1 MSMSLAAV
9 PTARRRSTHYT
20 ALPGFGPTLGVT
32 LLVLTVLVVVP
43 LGGMVLKAAG
53 LGLGQAW
60 HLLTVPR
67 IAAAFRLSF
76 GLALAAAAVNGVAG
90 LLIAWVLVRYSFPGR
105 RFLDA
110 LVDLPFALPTAVAG
124 ITLAALYA
132 NNGWIGGLLQPYGI
146 AVSYTRLGIF
156 VALLFVG
163 LPYVIRTVQPV
174 LADLER
180 ETEEVALT
188 LGAGFFPI
196 WTRVIAPPLIPAL
209 LTGMALAFARG
220 VGEYG
225 SVIFIAGNVPGISE
239 ILPLVIVVRL
249 EEYDYAGAALLA
261 SVMLAASF
269 AILLLIN
276 LISMWSRR
284 RHGA

>member
-1 MSMSLAAV
+1 
-9 PTARRRSTHYT
+9 
-20 ALPGFGPTLGVT
+20 
-32 LLVLTVLVVVP
+32 
-43 LGGMVLKAAG
+43 
-53 LGLGQAW
+53 
-60 HLLTVPR
+60 
-67 IAAAFRLSF
+67 
-76 GLALAAAAVNGVAG
+76 
-90 LLIAWVLVRYSFPGR
+90 VRYDFPGR

-132 NNGWIGGLLQPYGI
+132 NNGWIGQLLAPYGI

-163 LPYVIRTVQPV
+163 LPYVIRTLQPV

-188 LGAGFFPI
+188 LGAGFFQI
-196 WTRVIAPPLIPAL
+196 GTRVIAPPLIPAL

-276 LISMWSRR
+276 LISLWSRR

>member
-1 MSMSLAAV
+1 MSFAAV
-9 PTARRRSTHYT
+9 PTATRRATYYT
-20 ALPGFGPTLGVT
+20 ALPGFGPALGVT
-32 LLVLTVLVVVP
+32 LFVLSLLVVIP
-43 LGGMVLKAAG
+43 LGGMIVKAAG
-53 LGLGQAW
+53 LGVGPAL
-60 HLLTVPR
+60 HLLTVSR
-67 IAAAFRLSF
+67 VAAAFRLSF
-76 GLALAAAAVNGVAG
+76 SLALAAAAINGVAG
-90 LLIAWVLVRYSFPGR
+90 LLAAWVLVRYSFPGR
-105 RFLDA
+105 RILDA

-132 NNGWIGGLLQPYGI
+132 TNGWIGALLQPFGI
-146 AVSYTRLGIF
+146 TVSYTRLGIF
-156 VALLFVG
+156 LALLFVG

-180 ETEEVALT
+180 ETEEAALT
-188 LGAGFFPI
+188 LGASFFQI
-196 WTRVIAPPLIPAL
+196 LTRVIVPPLIPAL

-225 SVIFIAGNVPGISE
+225 SVIFIAGNVPGVSE

-249 EEYDYAGAALLA
+249 EQYDYAGAAMLA

-269 AILLLIN
+269 AIMLLIN
-276 LISMWSRR
+276 LIALWSRR